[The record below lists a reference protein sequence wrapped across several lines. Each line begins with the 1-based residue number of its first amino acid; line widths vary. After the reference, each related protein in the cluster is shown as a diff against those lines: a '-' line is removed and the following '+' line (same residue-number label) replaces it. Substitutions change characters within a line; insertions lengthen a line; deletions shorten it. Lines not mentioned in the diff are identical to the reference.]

1 MSSVQ
6 RLRNNTTA
14 NTHRATARRL
24 PKTPIITVAVEVL
37 GGLLGG
43 GPVKKIDSFKLRK
56 NGRQPF
62 SQHGWKTNWMA
73 MLHFLPRTLKPV
85 LHQIRLLQVAQILTS
100 DWSKLRVSLT
110 KQRLTSRI
118 TSLSLAGKKPSF
130 AAMLQNLLLLLPVIS
145 YLYGVPSTEKVV
157 LAGFWMSSNSQDL
170 IMVIEFLMKQR

>member
-24 PKTPIITVAVEVL
+24 PKTPMITVAVEVL

-43 GPVKKIDSFKLRK
+43 GPFKKIDSFKLRK
-56 NGRQPF
+56 NGQ
-62 SQHGWKTNWMA
+62 TNWMVI
-73 MLHFLPRTLKPV
+73 LRFLPRTLKPV
-85 LHQIRLLQVAQILTS
+85 LHQIKLLQVAHILTS
-100 DWSKLRVSLT
+100 DWLKLRVSHT

-118 TSLSLAGKKPSF
+118 TSLYLPGKTRSF
-130 AAMLQNLLLLLPVIS
+130 AAVLLLLPVKS

-170 IMVIEFLMKQR
+170 SLWLLNF